1 MITSHRLL
9 EYLLLSVPS
18 TLVLYLLARSEQILY
33 YDEIE
38 WQWQTLLFIAVWQQL
53 WVQKD
58 L

>member
-18 TLVLYLLARSEQILY
+18 TLVLYLLARPEQILDY
-33 YDEIE
+33 NEIE